1 MLSRGLLLGPPV
13 AQMLT
18 LLRRLSTASSPGPIS
33 PTPGP
38 LPPEEVFS
46 SLFPEC
52 INDYSPEAAFPFGD
66 KLEGVEELSERD
78 GHAS

>member
-18 LLRRLSTASSPGPIS
+18 LLRRLSTAS
-33 PTPGP
+33 P